1 MNPVLLLSLCLGVLA
16 VQKSGDGVLFQCE
29 TNGARVVYLAGD
41 FNGWAQNEGGRITKP
56 EFAMTGPDTNGV
68 WRKVVPLD
76 SGTYR
81 FKFNVNGEP
90 TGWFAPDSIDERDG
104 DKNAVFR
111 VIGSGGVLIRS
122 ARNPLWKPTPTERGI
137 RFQLYAPDAHIVYV
151 AGDFNKW
158 GKNRDG
164 LVYDPQ
170 FAMTGP
176 DSNGVWRVEVELKPG
191 RHLYQFVVDGDRW
204 KTNPNADENDTEN
217 HSVVVVK

>member
-1 MNPVLLLSLCLGVLA
+1 MFLALCFAVLV
-16 VQKSGDGVLFQCE
+16 VQRTGDGVLFQCH

-68 WRKVVPLD
+68 WRMVVPLD

-81 FKFNVNGEP
+81 FKFNVDGEAN
-90 TGWFAPDSIDERDG
+90 GWFAPDSIDERDA
-104 DKNAVFR
+104 DKNAIFR
-111 VIGSGGVLIRS
+111 VTGSGDVLIRS
-122 ARNPLWKPTPTERGI
+122 ARNPKWKPEQTERGVVF
-137 RFQLYAPDAHIVYV
+137 RVCAPGAHIVSV
-151 AGDFNKW
+151 AGDFNEW

-164 LVYDPQ
+164 LVFDPQ

-176 DSNGVWRVEVELKPG
+176 DSNGVWRVDVELKPG
-191 RHLYQFVVDGDRW
+191 RYVYQFVVDGDQW
-204 KTNPNADENDTEN
+204 KTDPNADENDNEN